1 MSHGFIVSARSEKMN
16 DSNDLKQMRR
26 ALSLAK
32 RAFGQTSPNPMVGA
46 VIVSGG
52 TVIGEGYHRRA
63 GEPHA
68 EVEAIRNAQAAG
80 HSTKGATI
88 YVTLEPCSTHGRT
101 PPCCDAI
108 IVAGIRKV
116 IVAAVDPN
124 PAHAGRGL
132 KLLRRRDIEAVSG
145 LLAPEATRLNEG
157 FNHWIQTGRPF
168 VLVKTAMT
176 LDGKIATESG
186 ESKWI
191 TGANS
196 RSEGMRLRMRSDAIL
211 VGVNTI
217 IADDPELTVRD
228 SKGRLQRR
236 KKWLR
241 VILDPR
247 GRTPRD
253 ACVVRDELAGST
265 LIVTGSGVSARR
277 GSELWGKNVRHL
289 RLPLKKGRLPLDE
302 LLSVLGR
309 EQITQ
314 VLVEGGGETNALF
327 FENGLV
333 NRVGFFYASK
343 ILGGRTAR
351 RGVAGASLEFR
362 ATMPQ
367 LLDIQWKKLGPDLMM
382 TGLITQSSSPEHAG
396 PKFDC

>member
-1 MSHGFIVSARSEKMN
+1 MN
-16 DSNDLKQMRR
+16 DSNDLKRMRR
-26 ALSLAK
+26 ALSLAR
-32 RAFGQTSPNPMVGA
+32 RAFGRTSPNPMVGA

-68 EVEAIRNAQAAG
+68 EVEAIRNAQSAG
-80 HSTKGATI
+80 HSTTGATI

-108 IVAGIRKV
+108 IAAGIRKV
-116 IVAAVDPN
+116 IVATVDPN

-132 KLLRRRDIEAVSG
+132 KLLERRGVEVVSG
-145 LLAPEATRLNEG
+145 TLEPEATRLNED

-168 VLVKTAMT
+168 VLVKAAMT

-191 TGANS
+191 TGVNS
-196 RSEGMRLRMRSDAIL
+196 RNEGMWLRMGSDAII
-211 VGVNTI
+211 VGVNTV
-217 IADDPELTVRD
+217 IADDPDLTVRD
-228 SKGRLQRR
+228 SSGRLQRG

-247 GRTPRD
+247 GRTPRE
-253 ACVVRDELAGST
+253 ARVVRDELSDST

-277 GSELWGKNVRHL
+277 GLEFWGEQVRHL

-333 NRVGFFYASK
+333 NRVAFFYAAK
-343 ILGGRTAR
+343 ILGGQAAR
-351 RGVAGASLEFR
+351 RGLAGTGFASR

-367 LLDIQWKKLGPDLMM
+367 LHDVRWTKLGSDLMM
-382 TGLITQSSSPEHAG
+382 TGLVASR
-396 PKFDC
+396 